1 MYVVL
6 RRYADRTVLDA
17 VAAHQADVEALLR
30 GVPGFVAYYA
40 VRAGAGG
47 VTVTVCQD
55 QAGTTEST
63 RRAAEWVRQNVSAA
77 AGSPPEVTEG
87 ETVIN
92 FSA

>member
-1 MYVVL
+1 MYIGL
-6 RRYADRTVLDA
+6 RRYSDQSVLDA
-17 VAAHQADVEALLR
+17 VAARQADIEAVLR

-40 VRAGAGG
+40 MRSGAGG
-47 VTVTVCQD
+47 VTITVCED

-63 RRAAEWVRQNVSAA
+63 RRAAEWVRQNVSVA

-87 ETVIN
+87 EAVIN

>member
-6 RRYADRTVLDA
+6 RRYADRAVLDA
-17 VAAHQADVEALLR
+17 VAARQADVEALLR
-30 GVPGFVAYYA
+30 GVPGFIAYYA
-40 VRAGAGG
+40 VRTGAGG

-63 RRAAEWVRQNVSAA
+63 RVAAEWVRQNVSA

-87 ETVIN
+87 ETIIN

>member
-6 RRYADRTVLDA
+6 RRYSDHTVIDA
-17 VAAHQADVEALLR
+17 VSARQADVEEVLR
-30 GVPGFVAYYA
+30 GVPGFVSYYG
-40 VRAGAGG
+40 VRTGTGA
-47 VTVTVCQD
+47 VTVTICQD

-63 RRAAEWVRQNVSAA
+63 RRAAEWVRQNVTVA

-87 ETVIN
+87 EAAIN

>member
-1 MYVVL
+1 MYAVM
-6 RRYADRTVLDA
+6 RRYADSSVLDA
-17 VAAHQADVEALLR
+17 VAARQADVEEVLR

-40 VRAGAGG
+40 VRSGAGG
-47 VTVTVCQD
+47 VTITLCAD
-55 QAGTTEST
+55 QAGTIEST

-87 ETVIN
+87 EIFIN